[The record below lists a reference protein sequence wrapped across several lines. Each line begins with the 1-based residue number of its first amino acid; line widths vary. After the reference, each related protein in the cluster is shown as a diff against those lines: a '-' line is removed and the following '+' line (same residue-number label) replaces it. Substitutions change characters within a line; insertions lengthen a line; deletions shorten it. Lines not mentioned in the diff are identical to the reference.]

1 MEQKRISVDTALLL
15 EQYRELLQTAQTL
28 PLVATGNSMVPFL
41 ADRRDTVYLSRIERP
56 LRRGDI
62 VLYQRESGAYILHRI
77 YAVGPDGYDMVG
89 DAQTQIEHGIR
100 RGQIFAVVTAA
111 DRKGRR
117 QEPGCFCWDFFEKV
131 WIRMPALRP
140 AAMRIYGAV
149 RSVFWRKS

>member
-28 PLVATGNSMVPFL
+28 PLVATGNSMAPFL

-77 YAVGPDGYDMVG
+77 
-89 DAQTQIEHGIR
+89 
-100 RGQIFAVVTAA
+100 
-111 DRKGRR
+111 
-117 QEPGCFCWDFFEKV
+117 
-131 WIRMPALRP
+131 
-140 AAMRIYGAV
+140 
-149 RSVFWRKS
+149 